1 MVCESDDVSTIL
13 ISIKPEFVV
22 SIMDGKKKYE
32 FRKMACKKSVDKIVI
47 YSTSPVSK
55 VVGEADVETVLIDT
69 PDKIWQET
77 KEQAGINQ
85 QFFYKYYEG
94 RTQAVAYKLSNV
106 QAYSS
111 PKLLK
116 EYGLKCAPQSFCYLD
131 SDC

>member
-85 QFFYKYYEG
+85 QFFINIMRVVLKPWHINYQMFK
-94 RTQAVAYKLSNV
+94 RIVALNY
-106 QAYSS
+106 
-111 PKLLK
+111 
-116 EYGLKCAPQSFCYLD
+116 
-131 SDC
+131 